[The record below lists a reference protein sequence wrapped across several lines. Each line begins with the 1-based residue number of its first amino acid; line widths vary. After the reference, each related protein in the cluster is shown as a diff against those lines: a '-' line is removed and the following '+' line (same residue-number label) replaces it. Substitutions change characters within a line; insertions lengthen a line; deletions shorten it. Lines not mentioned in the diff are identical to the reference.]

1 MTNMI
6 FQNLITSVLNILG
19 RFKKPA
25 QLLFKF
31 GIIAILVIHFGI
43 LFLHQLN
50 ENPIQ
55 HEYKY
60 KLHSYVDPFFS
71 QAWTLFAPN
80 PINTNMSL
88 LMRFNYQMEDGRS
101 RETEW
106 IDITEPLIKDRKE
119 NFWSP
124 AQRISK
130 FTQSCM
136 SNVNDNHKLILEQIT
151 KVDSLAKD
159 TIKAKSFYKNA
170 LMTTYGHNSLLQYS
184 KYIAR
189 SYFFENNIQPKRVE
203 IRYRILNAKFPRF
216 SKRDE
221 DYYNLNNYEFNEL
234 TSDYY
239 LIKNIFYNYGK

>member
-1 MTNMI
+1 MI
-6 FQNLITSVLNILG
+6 FQDLITNVMNTLG
-19 RFKKPA
+19 RLKKPA
-25 QLLFKF
+25 QVLVKF
-31 GIIAILVIHFGI
+31 GIIAILIVHYGI

-88 LMRFNYQMEDGRS
+88 LMRFNYHIEDS
-101 RETEW
+101 TSHETEW
-106 IDITEPLIKDRKE
+106 LDITEPLIKDRKE

-136 SNVNDNHKLILEQIT
+136 SNVNDNHRLILEQIT
-151 KVDSLAKD
+151 NVDSLAKD

-170 LMTTYGHNSLLQYS
+170 LMTTYGHKSLLQYS

-189 SYFFENNIQPKRVE
+189 SYFSENNIQVERVE

-221 DYYNLNNYEFNEL
+221 DYYNLNNYAFNEI

-239 LIKNIFYNYGK
+239 LIKNIFYNYGE